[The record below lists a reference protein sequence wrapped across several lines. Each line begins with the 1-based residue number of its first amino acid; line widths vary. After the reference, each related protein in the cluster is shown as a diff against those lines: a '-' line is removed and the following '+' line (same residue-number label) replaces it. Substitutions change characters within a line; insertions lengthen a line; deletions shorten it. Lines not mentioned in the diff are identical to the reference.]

1 MIIHDYSLSEAR
13 RKKQYRRHVSREDT
27 YDEDMTHHNYGD
39 AILSDIGEVMKL
51 MASGQDTTLT
61 SDYNAHELD
70 DELRGFRSIHLY
82 PGEKEN
88 GPKDVV
94 ILYKVHS
101 NDHLVLHGIGNHLLC
116 VSEIPEDTD
125 RQETEAEKKTTE
137 LNNCY
142 GRENWGNIQMAKK
155 GVKLLRYGPQLCL

>member
-1 MIIHDYSLSEAR
+1 
-13 RKKQYRRHVSREDT
+13 
-27 YDEDMTHHNYGD
+27 
-39 AILSDIGEVMKL
+39 

-61 SDYNAHELD
+61 SDYDAHELD

-101 NDHLVLHGIGNHLLC
+101 NDHLVLHGIGNHSY
-116 VSEIPEDTD
+116 VYPKYQRIQTD
-125 RQETEAEKKTTE
+125 KKQKRKRRQR
-137 LNNCY
+137 N
-142 GRENWGNIQMAKK
+142 
-155 GVKLLRYGPQLCL
+155 

>member
-1 MIIHDYSLSEAR
+1 MITHDYALSEAR

-39 AILSDIGEVMKL
+39 AILGDIGKVMKL
-51 MASGQDTTLT
+51 MASGKDATLT

-88 GPKDVV
+88 ESKDVV

-101 NDHLVLHGIGNHLLC
+101 NDHLVLHGIGNHSY
-116 VSEIPEDTD
+116 VYPKYQRIQTD
-125 RQETEAEKKTTE
+125 KKQKRKRRQR
-137 LNNCY
+137 N
-142 GRENWGNIQMAKK
+142 
-155 GVKLLRYGPQLCL
+155 

>member
-51 MASGQDTTLT
+51 MASGQDTTLK
-61 SDYNAHELD
+61 SDYDAHELD

-82 PGEKEN
+82 PGEK
-88 GPKDVV
+88 
-94 ILYKVHS
+94 
-101 NDHLVLHGIGNHLLC
+101 
-116 VSEIPEDTD
+116 
-125 RQETEAEKKTTE
+125 
-137 LNNCY
+137 
-142 GRENWGNIQMAKK
+142 
-155 GVKLLRYGPQLCL
+155 